1 MITVR
6 HATPDDLPALLV
18 MAIAMHDASLFA
30 DIALDREKLA
40 WWIADALADADH
52 LVLVAEDDDEPVGL
66 LAASISSYLFSTERI
81 ASDHAVYVRPT
92 RRGGVAA
99 RKLIDGYRAWA
110 TEQGCREA
118 CLATSTGVDAAEFYN
133 RLGFSQ
139 VGTVHKAR
147 LGG

>member
-1 MITVR
+1 
-6 HATPDDLPALLV
+6 
-18 MAIAMHDASLFA
+18 MAVAMHDASLFA
-30 DIALDREKLA
+30 DIALDPEKLA
-40 WWIADALADADH
+40 GWIADAIADANH
-52 LVLVAEDDDEPVGL
+52 LVLIAEDDGEPAGL
-66 LAASISSYLFSTERI
+66 LAASTSTYLFGPERI

-99 RKLIDGYRAWA
+99 RKLIDGYRGWA
-110 TEQGCREA
+110 TAQGCREA

-139 VGTVHKAR
+139 VGTVHKVR